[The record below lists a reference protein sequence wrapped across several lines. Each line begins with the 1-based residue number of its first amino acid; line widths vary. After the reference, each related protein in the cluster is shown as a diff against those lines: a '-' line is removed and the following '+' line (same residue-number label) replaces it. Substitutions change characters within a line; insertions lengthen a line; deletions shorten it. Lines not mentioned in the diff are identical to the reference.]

1 MSINDTRHR
10 LGARASAPLVA
21 LLVRLRVTPNALT
34 WCGLLLG
41 IGTAALIGLG
51 YFIAGGL
58 MVLFSGAFDMLDGAL
73 ARATNRTTVYG
84 GVLDSVI
91 DRLSEAALMLGV
103 LVFYVNTPATAAV
116 FNILAKDWSL
126 VVTAAAIAAAAWPSY
141 VRARAEAAGIDAS
154 AGFFTRPERVVLIA
168 IGLFTGQPALALAV
182 LVVLSVVTTGQRLYR
197 AGQAGNSK
205 KPD

>member
-1 MSINDTRHR
+1 MTTNDTRHR
-10 LGARASAPLVA
+10 LGARVSAPLVA

-34 WCGLLLG
+34 WCGLFLG

-73 ARATNRTTVYG
+73 ARATGRTTDYG

-103 LVFYVNTPATAAV
+103 LVFYIMTPATATA
-116 FNILAKDWSL
+116 FSILSRDWSL
-126 VVTAAAIAAAAWPSY
+126 VAVAAAIAAAAWPSY

-154 AGFFTRPERVVLIA
+154 AGFFTRPERVILIA

-182 LVVLSVVTTGQRLYR
+182 LAGLSLVTTGQRLYR
-197 AGQAGNSK
+197 ASRAVNPRQ
-205 KPD
+205 PR

>member
-1 MSINDTRHR
+1 MAGGDTRHR
-10 LGARASAPLVA
+10 LGARVSAPLVA
-21 LLVRLRVTPNALT
+21 LLVRSRVTPNALT
-34 WCGLLLG
+34 WCGLILG
-41 IGTAALIGLG
+41 IGTAVLIGLG

-73 ARATNRTTVYG
+73 ARATSRTTIYG

-103 LVFYVNTPATAAV
+103 LVFYINTPATAAA

-126 VVTAAAIAAAAWPSY
+126 FVTAAAIAAAAWPSY

-154 AGFFTRPERVVLIA
+154 AGFFTRPERVILIA

-182 LVVLSVVTTGQRLYR
+182 LVALSLLTTGQRLYR
-197 AGQAGNSK
+197 ASRAQNTR
-205 KPD
+205 KPN

>member
-1 MSINDTRHR
+1 MTTNDTRHR
-10 LGARASAPLVA
+10 LGARVSAPLVA
-21 LLVRLRVTPNALT
+21 LLVRSRVSPNALT
-34 WCGLLLG
+34 WCGLALG

-91 DRLSEAALMLGV
+91 DRFSEAALMLGV
-103 LVFYVNTPATAAV
+103 LVFYINTPAAAPA
-116 FNILAKDWSL
+116 FAIISKDWSL
-126 VVTAAAIAAAAWPSY
+126 IMTAAAIASAAWPSY
-141 VRARAEAAGIDAS
+141 IRARAEAAGIDAS
-154 AGFFTRPERVVLIA
+154 AGFFTRPERVVLLA

-182 LVVLSVVTTGQRLYR
+182 LTTLSIVTTGQRLYR
-197 AGQAGNSK
+197 ASRAGSNH
-205 KPD
+205 KPH

>member
-1 MSINDTRHR
+1 MAASDTRHR
-10 LGARASAPLVA
+10 LGARVSAPLVG

-34 WCGLLLG
+34 WCGLWLVV
-41 IGTAALIGLG
+41 GTAALIGLG

-103 LVFYVNTPATAAV
+103 LVFYITTPATATV

-126 VVTAAAIAAAAWPSY
+126 IAVAAAIAAAAWPSY

-154 AGFFTRPERVVLIA
+154 AGFFTRPERVILIA

-182 LVVLSVVTTGQRLYR
+182 LAALSIVTTGQRLYR
-197 AGQAGNSK
+197 AGHAASPR
-205 KPD
+205 KPR